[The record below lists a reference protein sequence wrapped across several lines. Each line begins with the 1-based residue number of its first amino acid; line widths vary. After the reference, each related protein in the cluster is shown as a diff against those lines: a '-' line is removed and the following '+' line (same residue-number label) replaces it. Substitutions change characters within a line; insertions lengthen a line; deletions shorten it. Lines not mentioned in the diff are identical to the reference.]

1 MEENKSNIIFNISG
15 GNNQILP
22 NATHAV
28 QYFYGDK
35 FAQEKQG
42 VKADN
47 IPSDSNKELSRS
59 EDINEEATKRL
70 SIYIPESEPL
80 LYYIGKLKVCSTAAE
95 LAKVAIEICNAP
107 EIESVDKEEVVK
119 ARFIEAL
126 LALCPR
132 LTKGNSINNIRVQ
145 INELLMKR

>member
-1 MEENKSNIIFNISG
+1 MEDNKSNIIFNISG
-15 GNNQILP
+15 GNNQFLP

-28 QYFYGDK
+28 QYFYGDT
-35 FAQEKQG
+35 FAQEQQDA
-42 VKADN
+42 KAEG
-47 IPSDSNKELSRS
+47 ISSDSNIEPSQS

-80 LYYIGKLKVCSTAAE
+80 LYYIGKLKICSTAAE
-95 LAKVAIEICNAP
+95 LAKVAIEICNTP

-119 ARFIEAL
+119 ARFIGTL

-145 INELLMKR
+145 INELLTKR